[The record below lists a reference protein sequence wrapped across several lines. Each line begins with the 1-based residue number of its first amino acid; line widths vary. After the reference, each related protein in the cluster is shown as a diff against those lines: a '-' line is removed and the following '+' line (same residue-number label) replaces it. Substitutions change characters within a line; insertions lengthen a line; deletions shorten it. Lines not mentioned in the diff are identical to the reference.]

1 MVPITGKVVVVSKT
15 ELSIYDPRLMSGYN
29 YPAALV
35 WPLEV
40 TTKDLQPINEFFAI
54 LAQTGLKEWLPH
66 HYHSKQL

>member
-1 MVPITGKVVVVSKT
+1 
-15 ELSIYDPRLMSGYN
+15 MSGYN